1 MRSLNIVFMGSPDFA
16 IPSLENIHESQ
27 HNIAAVVS
35 NPDKRRGRGRKP
47 EPTPVKKK
55 ALELNL
61 PTIDAEDLNSDSFQ
75 DRLKELEPDLFVV
88 VAFRI
93 LPISVLEIPTIGS
106 VNLHASLLPKY
117 RGAAPIH
124 WAIIQGE
131 KETGC
136 SVFFLDEKVDTGKI
150 IAQNRT
156 VIDLL
161 DTTGDVYNRLKESGS
176 DLLVQS
182 INQIAEETVEAKV
195 QDHELATPAPKLF
208 KENTRIDFGK
218 PAGTIHNFIRGL
230 SPFPT
235 AWCKYD
241 GKKMNIYNSKPG
253 NNGDLL
259 PGELLFEDG
268 KLLVGCGDG
277 CVEILT
283 LQLPG
288 TKRMGGQDFANG
300 YDLEVRL
307 E

>member
-16 IPSLENIHESQ
+16 IPSLEKIHQSN
-27 HNIAAVVS
+27 HTIRAVVS
-35 NPDKRRGRGRKP
+35 NPDKRRGRGRSP
-47 EPTPVKKK
+47 EPTAVKKK
-55 ALELNL
+55 AIDLDL
-61 PTIDAEDLNSDSFQ
+61 PTIDVEDLNSDSFQ
-75 DRLKELEPDLFVV
+75 DQLKELNPDLFVV

-93 LPISVLEIPTIGS
+93 LPTSVLEIPSIGS

-156 VIDLL
+156 VIDLQE
-161 DTTGDVYNRLKESGS
+161 TTGDVYNRLKESGS
-176 DLLVQS
+176 DLLLQS
-182 INQIAEETVEAKV
+182 INQIAEGTVEATQ

-208 KENTRIDFGK
+208 KENTRIDFNK
-218 PAGTIHNFIRGL
+218 PADVVHNFIRGL

-235 AWCKYD
+235 AWCTYGD
-241 GKKMNIYNSKPG
+241 KKMNIYKSKPA
-253 NNGDLL
+253 DFKQLKA
-259 PGELLFEDG
+259 GELHFEDG
-268 KLLVGCGDG
+268 KLLVGCGTNAI
-277 CVEILT
+277 EIVT

-288 TKRMGGQDFANG
+288 TKRMAGSDFANG
-300 YDLEVRL
+300 YDLDIQL
-307 E
+307 K

>member
-16 IPSLENIHESQ
+16 IPSLEKIHKSE
-27 HNIAAVVS
+27 HNIRAVVS
-35 NPDKRRGRGRKP
+35 NPDKRRGRRQTP
-47 EPTPVKKK
+47 EPTPVKKR
-55 ALELNL
+55 AMELDL
-61 PTIDAEDLNSDSFQ
+61 STIDVDDLNSDLFKK
-75 DRLKELEPDLFVV
+75 RLKELEPDLFVV

-93 LPISVLEIPTIGS
+93 LPTSVLEIPSIGS

-161 DTTGDVYNRLKESGS
+161 ETTGDVYNRLKESGS

-182 INQIAEETVEAKV
+182 INQIAEGTVEATA
-195 QDHELATPAPKLF
+195 QDHDLATPAPKLF
-208 KENTRIDFGK
+208 KENTKIDFNK
-218 PAGTIHNFIRGL
+218 PADVVHNFVRGL

-235 AWCKYD
+235 AWCKYN
-241 GKKMNIYNSKPG
+241 GEKMNIYKSKPADDD
-253 NNGDLL
+253 NLE
-259 PGELLFEDG
+259 PGELHFEEG
-268 KLLVGCGDG
+268 KLLVGCEDNAI
-277 CVEILT
+277 EILT

-288 TKRMGGQDFANG
+288 TKRMAGKDFANG
-300 YDLEVRL
+300 YDLDVRL

>member
-16 IPSLENIHESQ
+16 IPSLEKIHQSQ
-27 HNIAAVVS
+27 HSVVGVVS
-35 NPDKRRGRGRKP
+35 NPDKRRGRGQKP
-47 EPTPVKKK
+47 EPTPVKKR
-55 ALELNL
+55 AMDLDLA
-61 PTIDAEDLNSDSFQ
+61 TIDVEDLNSDSFQ
-75 DRLKELEPDLFVV
+75 KRLEELDPDLFVV

-93 LPISVLEIPTIGS
+93 LPTSVLKIPTIGS

-136 SVFFLDEKVDTGKI
+136 SVFFLNEKVDTGKI

-182 INQIAEETVEAKV
+182 INQIADGSIEPTA

-208 KENTRIDFGK
+208 KENTRIDFSK
-218 PAGTIHNFIRGL
+218 PAEVVHNFIRGL

-235 AWCKYD
+235 AWCEYD
-241 GKKMNIYNSKPG
+241 GEKMNIYKSKPA
-253 NNGDLL
+253 DDQKLK
-259 PGELLFEDG
+259 PGELHEELG
-268 KLLVGCGDG
+268 KLLVGCEDG
-277 CVEILT
+277 AIEIVT

-288 TKRMGGQDFANG
+288 TKRMSGKEFING
-300 YDLEVRL
+300 YNLDVQLQ
-307 E
+307 